1 MSIQLIYEKY
11 VDMMT
16 KNSYSIPLL
25 TVDKDKS
32 TVEWVRV
39 NPLIKKQK
47 LLKYIKDNSFIP
59 KMKMT

>member
-1 MSIQLIYEKY
+1 MSIQLIYDKY
-11 VDMMT
+11 VDMVK
-16 KNSYSIPLL
+16 KNTASIPILKF
-25 TVDKDKS
+25 DKDKS